1 MQEKY
6 FYLKTFDLKIEDGL
20 EHNVF
25 NVGLF
30 TSRQNAIE
38 HLKSLGKNLESEGYE
53 FAVIELSVIS

>member
-20 EHNVF
+20 EHNVI

-38 HLKSLGKNLESEGYE
+38 HLNSLCKNLVSEGY
-53 FAVIELSVIS
+53 